1 MQQQRQ
7 TQKPK
12 PKPTIP
18 IMELL
23 AYNSSVPAR
32 QILKKYGKADATG
45 YKDLQIR
52 LENLY
57 KETIDKI
64 QLEKELVDIH
74 PHKELILRYLSPT
87 PPVDTKVI
95 VKEPTSACEGNP
107 NCGCNKK
114 MSSAEGL
121 VVQPELIKTGVN
133 TDLLISSVA
142 IVAIVGLVIYSL
154 KK

>member
-7 TQKPK
+7 GQNPKPK

-23 AYNSSVPAR
+23 AYNSTVPSR
-32 QILKKYGKADATG
+32 KILKKYGKEDAKG

-57 KETIDKI
+57 KETPDKI
-64 QLEKELVDIH
+64 QLEKELVEIH
-74 PHKELILRYLSPT
+74 PHKELILRYSLPST
-87 PPVDTKVI
+87 PPVDTKI
-95 VKEPTSACEGNP
+95 IIKEPTSACEGNP
-107 NCGCNKK
+107 DCACNKK
-114 MSSAEGL
+114 MSSAEGAP
-121 VVQPELIKTGVN
+121 VATVN

>member
-1 MQQQRQ
+1 MQQRQ
-7 TQKPK
+7 PQNPK

-32 QILKKYGKADATG
+32 RILKKYGKDDATG
-45 YKDLQIR
+45 FKDLQIR

-57 KETIDKI
+57 KEVQDKVE
-64 QLEKELVDIH
+64 LEKQLVEIH
-74 PHKELILRYLSPT
+74 PHKDLILKYLSPT
-87 PPVDTKVI
+87 PPVDTKII

-114 MSSAEGL
+114 MSNAEGL
-121 VVQPELIKTGVN
+121 VVPSELIKTGVN